1 MMSQVPNPS
10 DVTAKLATMSN
21 QQLAQFA
28 QMHKN
33 DPYML
38 PLASAEDARRKA
50 IRQGAMAGG
59 AEQPTV
65 ADQAV
70 NEITQ
75 GAQPQQVAAA
85 QLPEETGIA
94 PLAAPNIQGMADGG
108 IAGYAGG
115 TQAFDVDAYMNNPNV
130 QKYLAYLNAYEG
142 RPKEN
147 HLVGYKTFDD
157 LSDHPNQRVRFGKS
171 KNQVSTAAGS
181 YQILKRSWDEQK
193 KKLGLE
199 DFSLENQQRAAIGLL
214 KDSGALKHVAKG
226 EFQKANEKAK
236 NIWASLPGS
245 TIGEETG
252 QRPRVKPELEAA
264 LNKKDGIER
273 LATAPTTQPAAAQPR
288 RVMPREEKFGLDPKL
303 AQFFNK
309 FMPGAEAQASELP
322 PTSVSKLPVIPEA
335 NRSNTL
341 SGKVNGPAA
350 TATSAPPAKIE
361 KGMFEALKER
371 AENASKSGI
380 LALPSMINPNIGRFL
395 HNKEYTIPAESP
407 STAEIRSIET
417 GKKETPRPE
426 RKVTVPSA
434 AEKLVM
440 APVAATALATEMVAP
455 WTGLANAGI
464 SNLLG
469 NKKSWEQGA
478 ADMSYAPRSDA
489 AQDALYDMHKALDI
503 LKLPPYFDVP
513 GALPMR
519 REKPLMSQ
527 AEQAGRVNR
536 ATDAAAALERQKI
549 KVEGPKQGEL
559 DLGPGGSEAG
569 AAADAA
575 LRAQQKMY
583 QEAQIAAEAKR
594 AQVDAARAKGAQGEL
609 FETGT
614 NTPPVEMVNPKYERA
629 RIANDIR
636 NEQAAEVAKTA
647 KAGQDARL
655 KQAATENIKAK
666 ESAAAGE
673 RQLEKQNESRR
684 ALEEVLG
691 DNAGNRALGYSASL
705 SSLSGLGLKGGQ
717 LPETKTYPADDSYMT
732 SGMGDYKFDS
742 KPSDFAPKPEA
753 PRADTQKFPLE
764 KKAGFEMTDE
774 DWLNLG
780 LGLLSGGPREGDAIQ
795 DLLAKTGKAGISAL
809 AARKEREKAA
819 LAKEHQA
826 DLREYY
832 KALKSSPNERI
843 FDLIKGEMSLP
854 EDQRTNLKTWQ
865 AMNAAKATN
874 TGQLTA
880 ADAYKMYVT
889 QSDPNK
895 DISGEFRKLYPSFET
910 FLQNAPAVRGLGGMD
925 QYADAAQIDPNTPFK
940 LVGVR

>member
-10 DVTAKLATMSN
+10 DITSKLATMSN
-21 QQLAQFA
+21 EQLAQFA

-50 IRQGAMAGG
+50 IRQGAMAGK
-59 AEQPTV
+59 AEQQPTV

-70 NEITQ
+70 DAIAQ
-75 GAQPQQVAAA
+75 DAQPQQVAAA

-115 TQAFDVDAYMNNPNV
+115 TQAFDVDAYLNNPNV

-147 HLVGYKTFDD
+147 QLVGYKTFDD
-157 LSDHPNQRVRFGKS
+157 LSDHPGQRVRFGKA

-264 LNKKDGIER
+264 LGKKEGIAA
-273 LATAPTTQPAAAQPR
+273 LAAAPAR
-288 RVMPREEKFGLDPKL
+288 AAKKEEKFGLSPDM

-309 FMPGAEAQASELP
+309 FMPGSEARAGELP
-322 PTSVSKLPVIPEA
+322 MSRAPVANGTAGVTQLPVIPEA
-335 NRSNTL
+335 KRSNTV
-341 SGKVNGPAA
+341 SGKVNGPAVGPA
-350 TATSAPPAKIE
+350 AVVPVSQVDQIPVDNPKYQVTPPKPEPENQLFRAAKDVLGAPEAIMSTGFGAISPLTHLIPKGIAAVQGTPITDEQAINMVVPQPYTDVGKGSLENLNRAFEDWKIPPFMPGVGSPRARRVGPA
-361 KGMFEALKER
+361 MEAEAAAAR
-371 AENASKSGI
+371 AA
-380 LALPSMINPNIGRFL
+380 
-395 HNKEYTIPAESP
+395 
-407 STAEIRSIET
+407 
-417 GKKETPRPE
+417 
-426 RKVTVPSA
+426 
-434 AEKLVM
+434 
-440 APVAATALATEMVAP
+440 
-455 WTGLANAGI
+455 
-464 SNLLG
+464 
-469 NKKSWEQGA
+469 
-478 ADMSYAPRSDA
+478 
-489 AQDALYDMHKALDI
+489 
-503 LKLPPYFDVP
+503 
-513 GALPMR
+513 
-519 REKPLMSQ
+519 
-527 AEQAGRVNR
+527 AEQAKGKVENVRLPPPEAPAARPAAEPIAIERQR
-536 ATDAAAALERQKI
+536 APEFPLKDATLEMQREARQRKERQALSDLAKDKNEAKTAETKAAALEQNAKS
-549 KVEGPKQGEL
+549 GSLL
-559 DLGPGGSEAG
+559 D
-569 AAADAA
+569 
-575 LRAQQKMY
+575 
-583 QEAQIAAEAKR
+583 
-594 AQVDAARAKGAQGEL
+594 
-609 FETGT
+609 
-614 NTPPVEMVNPKYERA
+614 
-629 RIANDIR
+629 
-636 NEQAAEVAKTA
+636 EVM
-647 KAGQDARL
+647 R
-655 KQAATENIKAK
+655 
-666 ESAAAGE
+666 S
-673 RQLEKQNESRR
+673 R
-684 ALEEVLG
+684 ALEDAKRNAFTRDLG
-691 DNAGNRALGYSASL
+691 RRELGA
-705 SSLSGLGLKGGQ
+705 KVAEQ
-717 LPETKTYPADDSYMT
+717 TTTPPAAPAAKEYPADDSYMT

-764 KKAGFEMTDE
+764 KKEGFGLTDE

-780 LGLLSGGPREGDAIQ
+780 LGLLSGGPREGNALQ

-809 AARKEREKAA
+809 GARKEREKAA

-832 KALKSSPNERI
+832 KSLKSSPNERI

-854 EDQRTNLKTWQ
+854 EDQRVNLKAWQ

-895 DISGEFRKLYPSFET
+895 DISGEFKKLYPNFET
-910 FLQNAPAVRGLGGMD
+910 FLQNAPEVRGLGSMD
-925 QYADAAQIDPNTPFK
+925 QYAGTAGQIDPNAFK
-940 LVGVR
+940 LLNVR